1 MLLRTTKSLNKRTI
15 TNIES
20 GETITVE
27 ISGMTANLL
36 YATDGY
42 VYNMMY
48 WTLDG

>member
-1 MLLRTTKSLNKRTI
+1 MPLRIIKSLNKKTI
-15 TNIES
+15 TNVES

-36 YATDGY
+36 YTTDGY

-48 WTLDG
+48 WKFDE